1 MTLEAGIEV
10 RGESELFL
18 EQNLNKQLLWL
29 STAWAFRFYSL
40 ILS

>member
-1 MTLEAGIEV
+1 MTPRAGIEA

-18 EQNLNKQLLWL
+18 EQNLNKQLPRL
-29 STAWAFRFYSL
+29 TAAWAFRFYSF